1 MWWLGII
8 LIFPPSITEPQ
19 ITQQI
24 AGNYQARAEVIC
36 VDGSR
41 CDIVTPLRAVEV
53 AWLSKWPE
61 SIGQSIH
68 YGRMLRRRPA
78 VIWLRRSGDD
88 VRLVLRAIGAA
99 DAAGVDWLIVDIG
112 PDGWA
117 VLP

>member
-8 LIFPPSITEPQ
+8 LISSPLISEPQ

-24 AGNYQARAEVIC
+24 ARHYKCRAEVVY

-41 CDIVTPLRAVEV
+41 CDIVTDIRAVEV
-53 AWLSKWPE
+53 EWLVKWPE
-61 SIGQSIH
+61 SIGQAIH